1 MTDALYC
8 KYWGKA
14 ESDALKV
21 AYYSGGMTE
30 TEIFEQF
37 KPQLAKN
44 LKIPE
49 IQLQLSDLDKWVK
62 KEDKKIGKE
71 KWEYKQAGYAAYHLL
86 PYHCLDVA
94 AVADQ
99 WWQHSSALRQ
109 QFKQSIQVDENSAYA
124 WLMFFIALHDLGKL
138 DIRFQ
143 MKSPATMQQLQTKIY
158 TALKSTVNTK
168 YDHGSNGYG
177 WFECEFPDY
186 GFDCISENEAL
197 DWMQQVAGHHGRIPE
212 NNSLVE
218 PAFINDDIQQQDKQ
232 ARIQWLQKLK
242 QIFLEPAGLGFSD
255 IPETM
260 PSMLAGFCS
269 VCDWIGSSTDFFHYQ
284 TLKQSDLKIYFDS
297 RLPIAKTALKMF
309 GVLSKVKGKGGMAT
323 LFPSYQ
329 PQGVQTV
336 VDTFP
341 IEQGLTLIE
350 APTGSGKTEAALAY
364 ATKLLKSDSG
374 FGDSIIF
381 ALPTQATAN
390 AMLKRLE
397 DVADKLFDGGASVV
411 LAHGKRDLNHDFKN
425 ILANSRLTAQGSE
438 EAGVQCSE
446 WLGAS
451 KKRAFL
457 GQIGVCTIDQ
467 VLLSVL
473 PVRHQFV
480 RGFGVQK
487 GILIVDEVHAYDSYM
502 YGLLTE
508 VLKRQKQAAGSVILL
523 SATLPHHQKV
533 KLLQS
538 WGIQSDQQNSAY
550 PLVTHASDNQ
560 VIPFELPE
568 SEQSAE
574 RIVTVETWQ
583 AEQLVLSTEQLQQI
597 VQAAER
603 GAKVAVICNLVADAQ
618 AIAKQLAALTTIPI
632 DLFHSRFRFIDRQKI
647 EQDITGYYGKN
658 ERDRASGSRILVATQ
673 VVEQSLD
680 LDFDWMVTQLC
691 PVDLLFQRLGRLH
704 RHQRDNR
711 PSEFEQ
717 PRCVVIVPTMEA
729 VYGDTRYVYQNLR
742 ALWRTEQFLKNKEI
756 VFNSNKENLK
766 RYTAY
771 RDWIERV
778 YCEEAWGDE
787 PEAIEKAYQKYSDE
801 VVDVQRMI
809 ANMIIK
815 RKVEEI
821 KSDESDKA
829 GSLTRDGEMS
839 ITVILV
845 VKKQGK
851 FFTLD
856 DVDLDNLEKW
866 QYWEAISL
874 NSVSVT
880 QQWQD
885 QLPKADAIGLRFLPM
900 VFENELWVSHLE
912 KVTFIYCKEVG
923 LTIGSVRNE
932 SGSNKSSMK

>member
-1 MTDALYC
+1 MTDALYYR
-8 KYWGKA
+8 YWGKA
-14 ESDALKV
+14 ENDALKV
-21 AYYSGGMTE
+21 AYCSGMQDE
-30 TEIFEQF
+30 NEIFSQF
-37 KPQLAKN
+37 KSQLAKN
-44 LKIPE
+44 LKKTE
-49 IQLQLSDLDKWVK
+49 SELQLSDLDEWAK
-62 KEDKKIGKE
+62 KEDKKTGKQS
-71 KWEYKQAGYAAYHLL
+71 WEYKQVDYAAYHLL

-99 WWQHSSALRQ
+99 WWRHSSGLRQ
-109 QFKQSIQVDENSAYA
+109 QFKQSMQVDENTAYA

-143 MKSPATMQQLQTKIY
+143 MKSLATMQQLQADIVA
-158 TALKSTVNTK
+158 ALKGTVDTK

-177 WFECEFPDY
+177 WFENELPDY
-186 GFDCISENEAL
+186 GFDCISENEAM

-212 NNSLVE
+212 NDSLVE
-218 PAFINDDIQQQDKQ
+218 PAFISDGIKLQDKQ
-232 ARIQWLQKLK
+232 ARNQWLQDLK
-242 QIFLEPAGLGFSD
+242 QLFLEPESLAFSD
-255 IPETM
+255 IPEAF

-269 VCDWIGSSTDFFHYQ
+269 ICDWIGSATDYFPYQ
-284 TLKQSDLKIYFDS
+284 TSEQTDLKAYFAS
-297 RLPIAKTALKMF
+297 RLPAAGKALKAF
-309 GVLSKVKGKGGMAT
+309 GVLSQVKGKGGMTA
-323 LFPSYQ
+323 LFPKYK
-329 PQGVQTV
+329 PQGLQTV
-336 VDTFP
+336 VDNFP
-341 IEQGLTLIE
+341 LAQGLTIIE

-364 ATKLLKSDSG
+364 VSKLLTSDPG
-374 FGDSIIF
+374 FGSSIIF

-397 DVADKLFDGGASVV
+397 EVADKLFEGGASVV
-411 LAHGKRDLNHDFKN
+411 LAHGKGKLNADFQA
-425 ILANSRLTAQGSE
+425 ILENGRLTAQGSE
-438 EAGVQCSE
+438 EARAQCSE

-487 GILIVDEVHAYDSYM
+487 SILIVDEVHAYDSYM

-508 VLKRQKQAAGSVILL
+508 VLRCQKQAAGSVVLL

-538 WGIQSDQQNSAY
+538 WGVQSEQQNPAY
-550 PLVTHASDNQ
+550 PLVTHASHNQ
-560 VIPFELPE
+560 VLPFELPD
-568 SEQSAE
+568 SEQIAE
-574 RIVTVETWQ
+574 RIVNVETWQ
-583 AEQLVLSTEQLQQI
+583 AEQLVLSPEQLEKI
-597 VQAAER
+597 AQAAEQ

-618 AIAKQLAALTTIPI
+618 NIAKQLAVLTTRPI

-658 ERDRASGSRILVATQ
+658 EKDRAPGGRILVATQ

-704 RHQRDNR
+704 RHQRNR
-711 PSEFEQ
+711 PPGFEQ
-717 PRCVVIVPTMEA
+717 PRCVVIVPTIEA

-756 VFNSNKENLK
+756 IFKSNQEDLK
-766 RYTAY
+766 KYTAY
-771 RDWIERV
+771 RDWIEKV
-778 YCEEAWGDE
+778 YGEEAWGDE
-787 PEAIEKAYQKYSDE
+787 PEVIEKAYQKYSDE

-815 RKVEEI
+815 RKVAEI

-839 ITVILV
+839 LTVILV
-845 VKKQGK
+845 IEKQGK
-851 FFTLD
+851 FFTLE
-856 DVDLDNLEKW
+856 DVDLDSLEKW

-880 QQWQD
+880 QRWQD
-885 QLPKADAIGLRFLPM
+885 RLPKADAKGLRFLPM
-900 VFENELWVSHLE
+900 VFAKEQWVSQQE
-912 KVTFIYCKEVG
+912 KVTFIYCKDVG
-923 LTIGSVRNE
+923 LIIE
-932 SGSNKSSMK
+932 KA

>member
-1 MTDALYC
+1 MTEKLY
-8 KYWGKA
+8 YTFWGKA
-14 ESDALKV
+14 HEPLKA
-21 AYYSGGMTE
+21 AYCSGHDKE
-30 TEIFEQF
+30 KILANF
-37 KPQLAKN
+37 KEQLAKQ
-44 LKIPE
+44 LKKSKSE
-49 IQLQLSDLDKWVK
+49 LNTADLDKFA
-62 KEDKKIGKE
+62 EKE
-71 KWEYKQAGYAAYHLL
+71 KWQYKQDNYAPYHLL

-109 QFKQSIQVDENSAYA
+109 QFKQSMQVNENSAYA

-143 MKSPATMQQLQTKIY
+143 MKSPTTMQQLQADIY
-158 TALKSTVNTK
+158 AALKSTVDTK

-177 WFECEFPDY
+177 WFENELPDY
-186 GFDCISENEAL
+186 GFDCLNENEAM

-212 NNSLVE
+212 NSSLVE
-218 PAFINDDIQQQDKQ
+218 PAFISDAIKQQDKQ
-232 ARIQWLQKLK
+232 ARIEWVQNLK
-242 QIFLEPAGLGFSD
+242 QIFLEPVGLELSD
-255 IPETM
+255 IPETL

-269 VCDWIGSSTDFFHYQ
+269 VCDWIGSSTDYFSYQ
-284 TLKQSDLKIYFDS
+284 TSEQADLKAYFNS
-297 RLPIAKTALKMF
+297 RLPFAEKALKAF
-309 GVLSKVKGKGGMAT
+309 GVLSKVKGKGGMAA
-323 LFPSYQ
+323 LFPQYE
-329 PQGVQTV
+329 PQGLQTV
-336 VDTFP
+336 VDIFP
-341 IEQGLTLIE
+341 LAQGLTLIE

-364 ATKLLKSDSG
+364 ASKLLTSDPSLG
-374 FGDSIIF
+374 SSIIF

-390 AMLKRLE
+390 AMLKRLK
-397 DVADKLFDGGASVV
+397 DVADKLFEGGANVV

-425 ILANSRLTAQGSE
+425 ILANSRLTAQGAE

-480 RGFGVQK
+480 RGFGIQK
-487 GILIVDEVHAYDSYM
+487 SILIIDEVHAYDSYM

-523 SATLPHHQKV
+523 SATLPHHQKA

-538 WGIQSDQQNSAY
+538 WGVQSEQKNPAY
-550 PLVTHASDNQ
+550 PLVTHASANL
-560 VIPFELPE
+560 VLPFELPD
-568 SEQSAE
+568 SEQTAE
-574 RIVTVETWQ
+574 RMVNVETWQ
-583 AEQLVLSTEQLQQI
+583 AEQLVLSPEQLEKI
-597 VQAAER
+597 VQAAEQ

-618 AIAKQLAALTTIPI
+618 NIVQQLAGLTTIPV
-632 DLFHSRFRFIDRQKI
+632 DLFHSRFRFVDRQKI
-647 EQDITGYYGKN
+647 EQDITGYYGKH
-658 ERDRASGSRILVATQ
+658 EQDRASGGRILVATQ

-680 LDFDWMVTQLC
+680 LDFDWMLTQLC

-711 PSEFEQ
+711 PQRFEQ
-717 PRCVVIVPTMEA
+717 PRCVVIVPTTEA
-729 VYGDTRYVYQNLR
+729 VYGDTLYVYQNLR

-756 VFNSNKENLK
+756 IFKSNQEDLK
-766 RYTAY
+766 KYTAY
-771 RDWIERV
+771 RDWIEKV

-787 PEAIEKAYQKYSDE
+787 PEVIEKAYQKYSDE

-851 FFTLD
+851 LFTLD
-856 DVDLDNLEKW
+856 DVDLDSLEKW
-866 QYWEAISL
+866 QYWETISL
-874 NSVSVT
+874 NSISVT
-880 QQWQD
+880 QRWQD
-885 QLPKADAIGLRFLPM
+885 QLPKADARGLRFLPM
-900 VFENELWVSHLE
+900 VFEKEQWVSQLE

-923 LTIGSVRNE
+923 LTIT
-932 SGSNKSSMK
+932 KA

>member
-1 MTDALYC
+1 MTEKLYYR
-8 KYWGKA
+8 YWGKA
-14 ESDALKV
+14 ENDALKV
-21 AYYSGGMTE
+21 AYCSGQDKK
-30 TEIFEQF
+30 EILARF
-37 KPQLAKN
+37 KAQLAKS
-44 LKIPE
+44 LKKPE
-49 IQLQLSDLDKWVK
+49 NQLQLSDLDQWAK

-71 KWEYKQAGYAAYHLL
+71 RWEYKQANYAAYHLL

-109 QFKQSIQVDENSAYA
+109 QFKQSMQADENAAYA
-124 WLMFFIALHDLGKL
+124 WLMFFITLHDLGKL

-143 MKSPATMQQLQTKIY
+143 MKSAATMQQLQTDIY
-158 TALKSTVNTK
+158 PAAKHADTK

-177 WFECEFPDY
+177 WFEQEFSDY
-186 GFDCISENEAL
+186 GFNFINEAM

-218 PAFINDDIQQQDKQ
+218 PAFISDDIKQQDKQ
-232 ARIQWLQKLK
+232 ARVQWVQSLK
-242 QIFLEPAGLGFSD
+242 QLFLDPEGLEFSD
-255 IPETM
+255 IPEIL

-269 VCDWIGSSTDFFHYQ
+269 VCDWIGSSTDFFPYQ
-284 TLKQSDLKIYFDS
+284 TPEQSDLKAYFDS
-297 RLPIAKTALKMF
+297 RKPSAEKALKAF
-309 GVLSKVKGKGGMAT
+309 GVLSKVKGKGGMAA
-323 LFPSYQ
+323 LFPNYE
-329 PQGVQTV
+329 PQGLQTV

-341 IEQGLTLIE
+341 IEQGLTLVE

-364 ATKLLKSDSG
+364 ASKLLTSDPG
-374 FGDSIIF
+374 FGGSIIF

-390 AMLKRLE
+390 AMLMRLE
-397 DVADKLFDGGASVV
+397 EVADKLFDGGASVV

-438 EAGVQCSE
+438 EAWVQCSE

-487 GILIVDEVHAYDSYM
+487 SILIVDEVHAYDSYM

-508 VLKRQKQAAGSVILL
+508 VLKRQKQAVGSVILL
-523 SATLPHHQKV
+523 SATLPHHQKA

-538 WGIQSDQQNSAY
+538 WAVQSEQKNPAY
-550 PLVTHASDNQ
+550 PLVTHASYNQ
-560 VIPFELPE
+560 ALPFELPE
-568 SEQSAE
+568 SEQSAD
-574 RIVTVETWQ
+574 RIVSIETWR
-583 AEQLVLSTEQLQQI
+583 AEQLVLSTGQLEKI
-597 VQAAER
+597 VQAAEQ

-618 AIAKQLAALTTIPI
+618 VIAQQLVGLTTIPI
-632 DLFHSRFRFIDRQKI
+632 DLFHSRFRFVDRQKI
-647 EQDITGYYGKN
+647 ERDITGYYGKD
-658 ERDRASGSRILVATQ
+658 EKERASGGRILVATQ

-704 RHQRDNR
+704 RHQRENR
-711 PSEFEQ
+711 PLGFEQ
-717 PRCVVIVPTMEA
+717 LRCVIIVPTTDT

-756 VFNSNKENLK
+756 VFKSNQEDLK
-766 RYTAY
+766 KYTAY
-771 RDWIERV
+771 RDWIEKV
-778 YCEEAWGDE
+778 YQEEAWGNE
-787 PEAIEKAYQKYSDE
+787 PEAVETAYQKYSDE
-801 VVDVQRMI
+801 IVAVQRMI
-809 ANMIIK
+809 ANMVIN
-815 RKVEEI
+815 RKVVELS
-821 KSDESDKA
+821 SDESDKA
-829 GSLTRDGEMS
+829 GLLTRDGEMS
-839 ITVILV
+839 LTVILV
-845 VKKQGK
+845 VQKHGK
-851 FFTLD
+851 FFTLEA
-856 DVDLDNLEKW
+856 VDLESLEKW

-880 QQWQD
+880 KRWQD
-885 QLPKADAIGLRFLPM
+885 QLPKADARGLRFLPM
-900 VFENELWVSHLE
+900 VFEKEQWICKLE

-923 LTIGSVRNE
+923 LTIE
-932 SGSNKSSMK
+932 KA